1 MGNGGFDL
9 ENELCLREGDLGVIR
24 FMKTG
29 ETNGR
34 RVWRGGLKLR
44 NDSISFMGGGYQWV
58 GRGGKQEC
66 QGIERGTARLLE
78 GVGLDPLTLAHY
90 VVVQRSPSGRWPG

>member
-1 MGNGGFDL
+1 MLPRRINGLLLRGLGIVGNGGFDL

-24 FMKTG
+24 FMKMG

-44 NDSISFMGGGYQWV
+44 NDSISFMGGG
-58 GRGGKQEC
+58 
-66 QGIERGTARLLE
+66 
-78 GVGLDPLTLAHY
+78 
-90 VVVQRSPSGRWPG
+90 